1 MLGEV
6 DDVGLEGILIL
17 ADGQEVVLASEEVNR
32 VIHLMLK
39 GILNLEDQHIP
50 KFLLAA
56 QKVVLSRR
64 VCVLHSVDC

>member
-6 DDVGLEGILIL
+6 DDVGLEGILVL

-32 VIHLMLK
+32 VIHLTLQ

-50 KFLLAA
+50 KLLLTP
-56 QKVVLSRR
+56 QEVVLG
-64 VCVLHSVDC
+64 